1 MRMILWASLFIKW
14 PSNNFPLTFIMF
26 KYVKGGKHIE
36 CMRQKL
42 SKKILIVRFHPRMK
56 CLHVIFFIFF
66 IPRLDPTRFFSAEMI
81 SSRDK
86 ISFRQERKNTK
97 IHFTIDSDDFI
108 RGLVSSRDEISRV
121 NTL

>member
-1 MRMILWASLFIKW
+1 MILWASLFIKW
-14 PSNNFPLTFIMF
+14 PCNNFPLTLIMF
-26 KYVKGGKHIE
+26 KYVKCGKHIE

-97 IHFTIDSDDFI
+97 IHFTIDSDHFI